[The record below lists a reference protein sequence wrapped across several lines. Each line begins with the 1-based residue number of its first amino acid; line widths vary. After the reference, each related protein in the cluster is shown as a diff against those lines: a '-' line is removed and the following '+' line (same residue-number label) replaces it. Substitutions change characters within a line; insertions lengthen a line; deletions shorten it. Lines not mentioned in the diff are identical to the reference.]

1 MTSDQADGEVAVNRV
16 SITDTTCSAS
26 PHFLR
31 LGNVEVNE
39 GRVRRFLDFRLKIT
53 KPENADGRLFLEYEL
68 SN

>member
-39 GRVRRFLDFRLKIT
+39 GRVTRFLAFRLEIP
-53 KPENADGRLFLEYEL
+53 KPEKAHGRLFLEYEL
-68 SN
+68 SD